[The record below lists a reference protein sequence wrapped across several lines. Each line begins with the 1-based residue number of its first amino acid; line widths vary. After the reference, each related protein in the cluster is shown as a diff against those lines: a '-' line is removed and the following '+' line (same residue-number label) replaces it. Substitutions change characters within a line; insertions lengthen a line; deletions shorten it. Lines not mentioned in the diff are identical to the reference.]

1 MQKFKVKY
9 YFIRNRGGDRSPH
22 WNKIVEI
29 PDGEANKYET
39 IQMIL
44 EQRNRNPYKL
54 VIEKIEEVEER
65 ERPSRS
71 SDYDDSDY
79 DDSDYDD
86 SEPTEKKPAFSRAG
100 CIIILLLIVIY
111 IVVGVFMNK

>member
-79 DDSDYDD
+79 DDS
-86 SEPTEKKPAFSRAG
+86 EPTEKKPAFSRAG